1 MTNNIRRAAFA
12 AVLSYAAATPAF
24 AQTAQGN
31 LSVSATVS
39 KNCVVS
45 ASPMNFGSVDVTNG
59 QSVDGT
65 AELSIRCTS
74 GTDWTA
80 TADAGLGSGATTA
93 TRLMQNGGS
102 DVLGYTLYTDSARTN
117 IWDDGEG
124 EAANAIAG
132 VGSGSGQ
139 LATIYGRVFSG
150 QSGLPSGNYAD
161 TVQVTVTY

>member
-1 MTNNIRRAAFA
+1 MTNTIRRAALA
-12 AVLSYAAATPAF
+12 ALLSRAAATSAS

-39 KNCVVS
+39 KNCIVS
-45 ASPMNFGSVDVTNG
+45 ASPMNFGSIDVTNG

-65 AELSIRCTS
+65 AELSVRCTS

-80 TADAGLGSGATTA
+80 TADAGLGSGATVA
-93 TRLMQNGGS
+93 TRRMQNAGS
-102 DVLGYTLYTDSARTN
+102 DLLGYTLYTDSARTS

-124 EAANAIAG
+124 EAANVIDG
-132 VGSGSGQ
+132 VGSGSTEV
-139 LATIYGRVFSG
+139 ATIYGRVFGG
-150 QSGLPSGNYAD
+150 QSGLPSGAYAD